1 MKRLT
6 RREKYTGQ
14 VLADSDNYSIRSR
27 LAEYEEA
34 EENGS
39 IMAVS
44 AAERQLILAWRAANQ
59 SVQTGVSRMLMTKEA
74 ASC

>member
-14 VLADSDNYSIRSR
+14 VLAESDNYSVRSR
-27 LAEYEEA
+27 LAEYEDA

-59 SVQTGVSRMLMTKEA
+59 SVQTGVSRMLLTKEA